1 MTPLICPACGST
13 MNHHAE
19 KLLQPTTAE
28 EAMSIDPVLGGMVE
42 EVYACPACGETA
54 TRRHGP

>member
-1 MTPLICPACGST
+1 

-28 EAMSIDPVLGGMVE
+28 EAILVDPVLGGVVE
-42 EVYACPACGETA
+42 EVYACPVCGA
-54 TRRHGP
+54 SAIRRGEP